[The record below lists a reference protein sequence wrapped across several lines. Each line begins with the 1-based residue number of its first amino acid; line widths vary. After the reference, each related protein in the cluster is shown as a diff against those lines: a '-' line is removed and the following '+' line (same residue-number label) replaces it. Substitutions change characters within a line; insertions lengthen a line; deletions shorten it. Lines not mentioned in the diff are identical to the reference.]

1 MKIERRAFDIIYL
14 NSFLLSKKEVSNP
27 NIYPY
32 HVFSDKTE
40 KLFLFKPIT
49 VLYGNNASGK
59 STLLNIIANKLGLK
73 GMEYAACNK
82 YSIKSYLSNF
92 INECSYELGED
103 DSGRQVL
110 RIPEASKYIKS
121 EDILY
126 EIKKIQQE
134 DVLAEG
140 YIYEHVRRGMPKSQI
155 DLLHSSKEMWQ
166 QMEYIKFA
174 QEKYSNGETTL
185 QLLDDYLEMDA
196 LYLLDEPEVSLSPV
210 NQVCLAEKI
219 NQMARLL
226 NCQFIIST
234 HSPFMLG
241 TLNAKIYNLDSKD
254 LEVEKWTKLE
264 NVRYFYDF
272 FDKHRYEF
280 YE

>member
-1 MKIERRAFDIIYL
+1 MHSIIYL
-14 NSFLLSKKEVSNP
+14 SSFLLSQKKVNNP

-32 HVFSDKTE
+32 HVFSAKTE
-40 KLFLFKPIT
+40 KVFLFQPIT

-59 STLLNIIANKLGLK
+59 STLLNIIANKLKIEGS
-73 GMEYAACNK
+73 EYATCNK
-82 YSIKSYLSNF
+82 YSNIAYFSNF
-92 INECSYELGED
+92 VNECSYGLGED
-103 DSGRQVL
+103 DSGRQFK
-110 RIPEASKYIKS
+110 RIPEKSKYIKS

-134 DVLAEG
+134 GILAEG
-140 YIYEHVRRGMPKSQI
+140 YIYEHVRRGMTMNQVN
-155 DLLHSSKEMWQ
+155 DLRSSKEMWK
-166 QMEYIKFA
+166 QMEYMKFA

-210 NQVCLAEKI
+210 NQIFLAEKI

-226 NCQFIIST
+226 DCQFIIST

-254 LEVEKWTKLE
+254 LNVVKWTELE
-264 NVRYFYDF
+264 NIRYFYDF
-272 FDKHRYEF
+272 FEKHKSEF
-280 YE
+280 YQ

>member
-1 MKIERRAFDIIYL
+1 MGLIYL
-14 NSFLLSKKEVSNP
+14 NSFLLSQKEVSNP

-32 HVFSDKTE
+32 HVFSGKAE
-40 KLFLFKPIT
+40 KVFLFQPIT

-59 STLLNIIANKLGLK
+59 STLLNIIANKLGLN
-73 GMEYAACNK
+73 GMEYATCNK
-82 YSIKSYLSNF
+82 YGTTAYFSDF
-92 INECSYELGED
+92 VNECNYELGED
-103 DSGRQVL
+103 DSGRQIL

-134 DVLAEG
+134 SVLAEG
-140 YIYEHVRRGMPKSQI
+140 YIYEHVRRGMPKNQI
-155 DLLHSSKEMWQ
+155 DILRSSKKMWK

-185 QLLDDYLEMDA
+185 LLLDDYLEIDA

-210 NQVCLAEKI
+210 NQVFLAEKI

-226 NCQFIIST
+226 KCQFIIST

-254 LEVEKWTKLE
+254 LEVVKWTKLE

-272 FDKHRYEF
+272 FDKHKCDF